1 MKKFRFLMA
10 IIMIGWVAASL
21 TPAAHAASVRIVS
34 LSPAITSELFDL
46 GLQGNLVGVTRYCMN
61 PGGKKEIVGNL
72 TDINL
77 EKIILL
83 KPDLI
88 LAGKDANRKKD
99 IEKLLSMGFSVEIFE
114 GCESFECMNTEFI
127 RLGKLTGCQKEAER
141 IADKC
146 RKEVSSIS
154 ARAGSRH
161 YKVLWQI
168 SANPMIVAGGPT
180 FASEFIRLSGCMN
193 IFGDIKT
200 KYPRVNMEEVLTR
213 NPDVIIIISGMGA
226 GTDIWKKMKGI
237 SAVSEGRI
245 FTVNADEVCQATPV
259 RFVEGLK
266 IISSILSGKPL

>member
-1 MKKFRFLMA
+1 MIKFRFLIA
-10 IIMIGWVAASL
+10 IIMIWGSSAIL
-21 TPAAHAASVRIVS
+21 TPAALASSAKIVS
-34 LSPAITSELFDL
+34 LSPAVTSELFDL
-46 GLQGNLVGVTRYCMN
+46 GVQDKLVGVTRYCMN
-61 PGGKKEIVGNL
+61 PDGKKEVVGNL

-99 IEKLLSMGFSVEIFE
+99 IEKLMSMGFRVEIFE
-114 GCESFECMNTEFI
+114 GCESFECMCSEFI

-146 RKEVSSIS
+146 RKEVSLIS
-154 ARAGSRH
+154 TRAGSRH

-168 SANPMIVAGGPT
+168 GANPMIVAGGPT
-180 FASEFIRLSGCMN
+180 FASEFIRLSGCIN
-193 IFGDIKT
+193 IFGDVKT
-200 KYPRVNMEEVLTR
+200 KYPRVNMEEVLIR

-226 GTDIWKKMKGI
+226 GDDIWKKKKGI
-237 SAVSEGRI
+237 SAVSQRRI
-245 FTVNADEVCQATPV
+245 FTVKADAVCQATPV

-266 IISSILSGKPL
+266 IISSILAGKFR

>member
-1 MKKFRFLMA
+1 MRRLRLLIA
-10 IIMIGWVAASL
+10 IIMIGGFAAAFTL
-21 TPAAHAASVRIVS
+21 AAHASPVRIVS

-46 GLQGNLVGVTRYCMN
+46 GVQDNLVGVTRYCMN
-61 PGGKKEIVGNL
+61 PGGRKEIVGNL

-88 LAGKDANRKKD
+88 VAGKDANRKKD
-99 IEKLLSMGFSVEIFE
+99 IEKLVSMGFRVEIFE
-114 GCESFECMNTEFI
+114 GCESFECMCTEFI

-168 SANPMIVAGGPT
+168 GANPIIVAGGPT

-193 IFGDIKT
+193 IFGDVKT
-200 KYPRVNMEEVLTR
+200 KYPRVNMEEVLIR
-213 NPDVIIIISGMGA
+213 NPDVIIIISGMGT
-226 GTDIWKKMKGI
+226 GDDIWKKMKGI
-237 SAVSEGRI
+237 SAVSKGRI
-245 FTVNADEVCQATPV
+245 FTVKADAVCQATPV

-266 IISSILSGKPL
+266 IISSILAGKPR

>member
-1 MKKFRFLMA
+1 MKKLRLLIA
-10 IIMIGWVAASL
+10 IIMIWGSSAFSTQAA
-21 TPAAHAASVRIVS
+21 PAASVRIIS
-34 LSPAITSELFDL
+34 LSPAVTSELFDL
-46 GLQGNLVGVTRYCMN
+46 GVQDKLVGVTRYCMN

-88 LAGKDANRKKD
+88 VAGKDANRKKD
-99 IEKLLSMGFSVEIFE
+99 IEKLVSMGFRVEIFE
-114 GCESFECMNTEFI
+114 GCEIFECMCTEFI
-127 RLGKLTGCQKEAER
+127 RLGKLTGSQLEAER
-141 IADKC
+141 IVDKC
-146 RKEVSSIS
+146 RKELSSIS

-168 SANPMIVAGGPT
+168 GANPMIVAGGPT
-180 FASEFIRLSGCMN
+180 FASELIRLSGCIN
-193 IFGDIKT
+193 IFGDVKT
-200 KYPRVNMEEVLTR
+200 KYPRVNMEEVLVR

-226 GTDIWKKMKGI
+226 GADIWKRMKGI

-245 FTVNADEVCQATPV
+245 FTVKADAVCQATPV

-266 IISSILSGKPL
+266 IISSILAGKSR